1 MKSKLKYIGI
11 ILIFTIFI
19 MLIGGGIGK
28 YSLGH
33 DTPFHSANIKA
44 ILEDL
49 SIKDLLVQK
58 PVKLMAHDWG
68 YGTRFFYPPLPHL
81 MTAYI
86 IKALGVFNIRYYT
99 SRDENYPRNML
110 FCIGDIIFCLG
121 L

>member
-1 MKSKLKYIGI
+1 MKKNVKYIGI

-58 PVKLMAHDWG
+58 PVKLMAYDWG

-81 MTAYI
+81 MTVYI
-86 IKALGVFNIRYYT
+86 VKLLEVFNIRYYT
-99 SRDENYPRNML
+99 SRNENYSSNML
-110 FCIGDIIFCLG
+110 LRIRCIFFCFGM
-121 L
+121 